1 MCCARLYDK
10 TEGERVRGC
19 MASWAVWASVTWSR
33 SHPLGASGHVA
44 CGPLGA
50 GRPCKCS
57 FILFYFK
64 NTRIYTVKISG
75 IAGYAG
81 AYPAYRVDP
90 PLTKRLLTLLAKL
103 TVGASC

>member
-19 MASWAVWASVTWSR
+19 GCMASWASVMWSR

-64 NTRIYTVKISG
+64 NTRIYTVKVSG
-75 IAGYAG
+75 IVGYAG
-81 AYPAYRVDP
+81 AYPAYPVDP
-90 PLTKRLLTLLAKL
+90 PLL
-103 TVGASC
+103 

>member
-10 TEGERVRGC
+10 TEEERVRGC
-19 MASWAVWASVTWSR
+19 GCMASCAAWASVMWSW

-44 CGPLGA
+44 CGPLDA

-64 NTRIYTVKISG
+64 NTRIYTVKVSG
-75 IAGYAG
+75 IVGYAG
-81 AYPAYRVDP
+81 AYPAYPVDS
-90 PLTKRLLTLLAKL
+90 PLP
-103 TVGASC
+103 

>member
-19 MASWAVWASVTWSR
+19 GCMASWASVMWSR

-57 FILFYFK
+57 FHFFYFK
-64 NTRIYTVKISG
+64 NTRIYIVKVSR
-75 IAGYAG
+75 IARYAG
-81 AYPAYRVDP
+81 AYPAYPVATP
-90 PLTKRLLTLLAKL
+90 LLTLFLNIYRL
-103 TVGASC
+103 RFLRNNFD